1 MPTIAIRFPGNRYHA
16 TPWGSHVNEGL
27 VEWPPSPW
35 RILRSLVATGFC
47 KLGWETIP
55 TEACSLVER
64 LAAVYPRYK
73 LRRGEVAHTRHYMP
87 IGEFRRVSNQVSD
100 IEDTTKV
107 LDTFIRLAPGAELL
121 IQYPVDLAEA
131 ESTTLKRLVL
141 ALTYLG
147 RAESWV
153 DARLIGNVE
162 ADDSWCIPSEDDVF
176 PQRGGD
182 QIALLAPAK
191 APEYSA
197 WRERAVES
205 ALEREAAR
213 LSKKLT
219 KSQAAKVL
227 AAYPGTLL
235 DCLTTDTAFLQQQ
248 GWSQPPGSRRV
259 LYNRPPGILE
269 PKPTRTSRRL
279 GPQLEVEAALLAL
292 SSDTARGRQ
301 LPQMTR
307 CLRQAEFLHE
317 AIISILTKQ
326 MGVHDCPAIFGR
338 NANWDVLQ
346 EGHRHAHYLPL
357 DLDEDGRLDHV
368 LIFAPM
374 GLDANAQ
381 QAIARLRRTWS
392 KGVDTDIF
400 VSCVGFGPLNLFRRQ
415 LRTRSGRALSILP
428 PTPARVWSSVT
439 PYVPVRHLK
448 PKNSRYTI
456 RDDVLAECAS
466 RNIPDPK
473 EIEVF
478 QEEGQPGRG
487 EIISRRL
494 LQFVRNR
501 REGKP
506 QPPQPHAFGLRLVF
520 SESIP
525 GPLAL
530 GYASHY
536 GLGLFAAE

>member
-1 MPTIAIRFPGNRYHA
+1 
-16 TPWGSHVNEGL
+16 
-27 VEWPPSPW
+27 
-35 RILRSLVATGFC
+35 
-47 KLGWETIP
+47 
-55 TEACSLVER
+55 
-64 LAAVYPRYK
+64 
-73 LRRGEVAHTRHYMP
+73 MP
-87 IGEFRRVSNQVSD
+87 IGELRRVSNKVSD

-107 LDTFIRLAPGAELL
+107 LDTFIRLASGAELL
-121 IQYPVDLAEA
+121 IQYPVNLPEA
-131 ESTTLKRLVL
+131 ESTTLKRLVV

-153 DARLIGNVE
+153 DARLINNVE
-162 ADDSWCIPSEDDVF
+162 EDDSWCIPSEDAIF
-176 PQRGGD
+176 PRRGD

-191 APEYSA
+191 ASEYSA

-213 LSKKLT
+213 PGKKLT

-259 LYNRPPGILE
+259 LYNRPLGILE
-269 PKPTRTSRRL
+269 PQSTRTSRRI
-279 GPQLEVEAALLAL
+279 GPQLEVEAALLSL
-292 SSDTARGRQ
+292 SSDTRLGRQ

-317 AIISILTKQ
+317 ALISILIKQ

-338 NANWDVLQ
+338 SVNRNVLQ

-381 QAIARLRRTWS
+381 RAIARLRRTWS
-392 KGVDTDIF
+392 KGVDADIL

-428 PTPARVWSSVT
+428 PRPARIWSSFT

-456 RDDVLAECAS
+456 SDDVLAECAS
-466 RNIPDPK
+466 RDLPEPK
-473 EIEVF
+473 RIEVF
-478 QEEGQPGRG
+478 QEGGQSGRR

-494 LQFVRNR
+494 LQFVRTR
-501 REGKP
+501 RERKP

-536 GLGLFAAE
+536 GLGLFAAEG